1 MFIPHEPRCA
11 CFPVRPGRSIAS
23 LSHAIG
29 ATALAAGLLLA
40 PLQSRAEDWRI
51 GALFPLSGNLS
62 VLGTEALAGDQIA
75 VDMVNEQGGV
85 KGNKIVLV
93 TADATN
99 PAVATNEARRLLTRE
114 NVKLL
119 TGTYGSSIALA
130 IAAVANQFNV
140 PYWEGSAVSDELT
153 ARGYKYVFRMNDNAT
168 AMSAGLV
175 QAVVEMFEPK
185 LGKPVKDLKITMI
198 HEDSAFGTSIAKT
211 FEAQIRQKGGSVTME
226 PYPAA
231 TQDLSPLVLRIK
243 QANPDVLVATQYF
256 NDAILFWRQSRNH
269 DYNPRFFI
277 AIGAGQATPDYYKGV
292 GKDGEGVLLSDVPS
306 SGVKPDA
313 LVPQARTL
321 QDEFFK
327 RYQAKMG
334 KAPASHA
341 TRHFS
346 AMHTLL
352 TRILPAAGSFEPD
365 AVRKAV
371 MALDDP
377 VGSTILGFGLKF
389 AENGQNE
396 RAFNVI
402 LQWQN
407 GKLVTVWPQRFAV
420 AQPIA
425 VPLADWNKR

>member
-1 MFIPHEPRCA
+1 MITPD
-11 CFPVRPGRSIAS
+11 GRSSSGLTRRYSTAS
-23 LSHAIG
+23 LLNIVGTMLVS
-29 ATALAAGLLLA
+29 AGLLFA
-40 PLQSRAEDWRI
+40 PVDGRAQDWRI

-85 KGNKIVLV
+85 KGHKIVLV

-99 PAVATNEARRLLTRE
+99 PAVATNEARRLVTRE

-119 TGTYGSSIALA
+119 TGTYGSSISLA

-153 ARGYKYVFRMNDNAT
+153 SRGYKYVFRMNDNAS
-168 AMSAGLV
+168 AMSGGLV
-175 QAVVEMFEPK
+175 EAVTDLFAPK
-185 LGKPVKDLKITMI
+185 IGKPVKDLKIVMI

-211 FEAQIRQKGGSVTME
+211 FEAQIKQKGGSVTLE

-256 NDAILFWRQSRNH
+256 NDAILFWRQARNH
-269 DYNPRFFI
+269 AYNPRYFV

-292 GKDGEGVLLSDVPS
+292 GKGGEGVLLADVPS
-306 SGVKPDA
+306 RIKPEA
-313 LVPQARTL
+313 LLPEARKM

-327 RYQAKMG
+327 RYEAKMG
-334 KAPASHA
+334 KPPASHA

-352 TRILPAAGSFEPD
+352 TKILPAAGSLEPE
-365 AVRKAV
+365 AIRKAV
-371 MALDDP
+371 LALDEP

-396 RAFNVI
+396 RAFNVV
-402 LQWQN
+402 LQWQD
-407 GKLVTVWPQRFAV
+407 GKLVSVWPQRFAV
-420 AQPIA
+420 AAPVS
-425 VPLADWNKR
+425 VPLPDWNKR

>member
-1 MFIPHEPRCA
+1 ML
-11 CFPVRPGRSIAS
+11 VS
-23 LSHAIG
+23 
-29 ATALAAGLLLA
+29 AGLLFA
-40 PLQSRAEDWRI
+40 PVDGRAQDWRI

-85 KGNKIVLV
+85 KGHKIVLV

-99 PAVATNEARRLLTRE
+99 PAVATNEARRLVTRE

-119 TGTYGSSIALA
+119 TGTYGSSISLA

-153 ARGYKYVFRMNDNAT
+153 SRGYKYVFRMNDNAS
-168 AMSAGLV
+168 AMSGGLV
-175 QAVVEMFEPK
+175 EAVTDLFAPK
-185 LGKPVKDLKITMI
+185 IGKPVKDLKIVMI

-211 FEAQIRQKGGSVTME
+211 FEAQIKQKGGSVTLE

-256 NDAILFWRQSRNH
+256 NDAILFWRQARNH
-269 DYNPRFFI
+269 DYNPRYFV

-292 GKDGEGVLLSDVPS
+292 GKDGEGVLLADVPS
-306 SGVKPDA
+306 RIKPEA
-313 LVPQARTL
+313 LLPEARKM

-327 RYQAKMG
+327 RYEAKMG
-334 KAPASHA
+334 KPPASHA

-352 TRILPAAGSFEPD
+352 TKILPAAGSLEPE
-365 AVRKAV
+365 AIRKAV
-371 MALDDP
+371 LALDEP

-396 RAFNVI
+396 RAFNVV
-402 LQWQN
+402 LQWQD
-407 GKLVTVWPQRFAV
+407 GKLVSVWPQRFAV
-420 AQPIA
+420 AAPVS
-425 VPLADWNKR
+425 VPLPDWNKR

>member
-1 MFIPHEPRCA
+1 MITPD
-11 CFPVRPGRSIAS
+11 GRSSSGLTRRYSTAS
-23 LSHAIG
+23 LLNIVGTMLVS
-29 ATALAAGLLLA
+29 AGLLFA
-40 PLQSRAEDWRI
+40 PVDGRAQDWRI

-85 KGNKIVLV
+85 KGHKIILV

-99 PAVATNEARRLLTRE
+99 PAVATNEARRLVTRE

-119 TGTYGSSIALA
+119 TGTYGSSISLA

-153 ARGYKYVFRMNDNAT
+153 SRGYKYVFRMNDNAS
-168 AMSAGLV
+168 AMSGGLV
-175 QAVVEMFEPK
+175 EAVTDLFAPK
-185 LGKPVKDLKITMI
+185 IGKPVKDLKIVMI

-211 FEAQIRQKGGSVTME
+211 FEAQIKQKGGSVTLE

-256 NDAILFWRQSRNH
+256 NDAILFWRQARNH
-269 DYNPRFFI
+269 DYNPRYFV

-292 GKDGEGVLLSDVPS
+292 GKDGEGVLLADVPS
-306 SGVKPDA
+306 RIKPEA
-313 LVPQARTL
+313 LLPEARKM

-327 RYQAKMG
+327 RYEAKMG
-334 KAPASHA
+334 KPPASHA

-352 TRILPAAGSFEPD
+352 TKILPAAGSLEPE
-365 AVRKAV
+365 AIRKAV
-371 MALDDP
+371 LALDEP

-396 RAFNVI
+396 RAFNVV
-402 LQWQN
+402 LQWQD
-407 GKLVTVWPQRFAV
+407 GKLVSVWPQRFAV
-420 AQPIA
+420 AAPVS
-425 VPLADWNKR
+425 VPLPDWNKR

>member
-1 MFIPHEPRCA
+1 MYTLD
-11 CFPVRPGRSIAS
+11 GRRSGSSGFTRRYSFASMLHIAGAVL
-23 LSHAIG
+23 LS
-29 ATALAAGLLLA
+29 AGLLLA
-40 PLQSRAEDWRI
+40 PAQSRAEDWRI

-99 PAVATNEARRLLTRE
+99 PAVATNEARRLVTRE

-119 TGTYGSSIALA
+119 TGTYGSSISLA

-140 PYWEGSAVSDELT
+140 AYWEGAAVSDELT
-153 ARGYKYVFRMNDNAT
+153 SRGYKYVFRMNDNAS

-175 QAVVEMFEPK
+175 QATVDLFAPK
-185 LGKPVKDLKITMI
+185 IGKPLKDLKITMI

-211 FEAQIRQKGGSVTME
+211 FEAQIKQKGGSVTLE

-231 TQDLSPLVLRIK
+231 TQDLSPLVLRVK
-243 QANPDVLVATQYF
+243 QSNPDVLVATQYF
-256 NDAILFWRQSRNH
+256 NDAILFWRQARNH
-269 DYNPRFFI
+269 DYNPRYFV

-292 GKDGEGVLLSDVPS
+292 GKDGEGVLLADVPS
-306 SGVKPDA
+306 RIKPEA
-313 LVPQARTL
+313 LVPEARKM
-321 QDEFFK
+321 QEEFFK
-327 RYQAKMG
+327 RYEAKMG

-346 AMHTLL
+346 AMYTLL
-352 TRILPAAGSFEPD
+352 TKVLPAAGSLDPE
-365 AVRKAV
+365 AIRKAV
-371 MALDDP
+371 LALDEP
-377 VGSTILGFGLKF
+377 IGSTILGFGLKF

-402 LQWQN
+402 LQWQD
-407 GKLVTVWPQRFAV
+407 GKLVSVWPQRFAV
-420 AQPIA
+420 AQPVA
-425 VPLADWNKR
+425 VPLPDWNKR

>member
-1 MFIPHEPRCA
+1 MITPD
-11 CFPVRPGRSIAS
+11 GRSSSGLTRRYSTAS
-23 LSHAIG
+23 LLNIVGTMLVS
-29 ATALAAGLLLA
+29 AGLLFA
-40 PLQSRAEDWRI
+40 PVDGRAQDWRI

-85 KGNKIVLV
+85 KGHKIILV

-99 PAVATNEARRLLTRE
+99 PAVATNEARRLVTRE

-119 TGTYGSSIALA
+119 TGTYGSSISLA

-153 ARGYKYVFRMNDNAT
+153 SRGYKYVFRMNDNAS
-168 AMSAGLV
+168 AMSGGLV
-175 QAVVEMFEPK
+175 EAVTDLFAPK
-185 LGKPVKDLKITMI
+185 IGKPIKDLKIVMI

-211 FEAQIRQKGGSVTME
+211 FEAQIKQKGGSVTLE

-256 NDAILFWRQSRNH
+256 NDAILFWRQARNH
-269 DYNPRFFI
+269 AYNPRYFV

-292 GKDGEGVLLSDVPS
+292 GKDGEGVLLADVPS
-306 SGVKPDA
+306 RIKPEA
-313 LVPQARTL
+313 LLPEARKM

-327 RYQAKMG
+327 RYEAKMG
-334 KAPASHA
+334 KPPASHA

-346 AMHTLL
+346 AMHMLL
-352 TRILPAAGSFEPD
+352 TKILPAAGSLEPE
-365 AVRKAV
+365 AIRKAV
-371 MALDDP
+371 LALDEP

-396 RAFNVI
+396 RAFNVV
-402 LQWQN
+402 LQWQD
-407 GKLVTVWPQRFAV
+407 GKLVSVWPQRFAV
-420 AQPIA
+420 AAPVS
-425 VPLADWNKR
+425 VPLPDWNKR

>member
-1 MFIPHEPRCA
+1 MHTCDKPGFVSRFTA
-11 CFPVRPGRSIAS
+11 GRPVAS
-23 LSHAIG
+23 LLHAVG
-29 ATALAAGLLLA
+29 VAALAAGLLLA
-40 PLQSRAEDWRI
+40 PVEGRAEDWRI

-99 PAVATNEARRLLTRE
+99 PAVATNEARRLVTRE

-119 TGTYGSSIALA
+119 TGTYGSSISLA

-153 ARGYKYVFRMNDNAT
+153 SRGYKYVFRMNDNAS

-175 QAVVEMFEPK
+175 QTVVDLFAPK
-185 LGKPVKDLKITMI
+185 IGKPLKDLKIVMI

-211 FEAQIRQKGGSVTME
+211 FEAQIKQKGGTVTME

-231 TQDLSPLVLRIK
+231 SQDLSPLVLRMK

-256 NDAILFWRQSRNH
+256 NDAILFWRQARNH
-269 DYNPRFFI
+269 DYNPHYFV

-292 GKDGEGVLLSDVPS
+292 GKDGEGVLLADVPS
-306 SGVKPDA
+306 SGVKPEA
-313 LVPQARTL
+313 LVPEARKM
-321 QDEFFK
+321 QEEFFK

-334 KAPASHA
+334 KPPASHA

-352 TRILPAAGSFEPD
+352 TKILPAAGSLEPE
-365 AVRKAV
+365 AIRKAV
-371 MALDDP
+371 LALDEP
-377 VGSTILGFGLKF
+377 IGTTILGFGLKF
-389 AENGQNE
+389 ADNGQNE

-402 LQWQN
+402 LQWQD

-420 AQPIA
+420 AQPVA
-425 VPLADWNKR
+425 VPLADWTKR

>member
-1 MFIPHEPRCA
+1 MITPD
-11 CFPVRPGRSIAS
+11 GRSSSGLTRRYSTAS
-23 LSHAIG
+23 LLNIVGTMLVS
-29 ATALAAGLLLA
+29 AGLLFA
-40 PLQSRAEDWRI
+40 PVDGRAQDWRI

-85 KGNKIVLV
+85 KGHKIVLV

-99 PAVATNEARRLLTRE
+99 PAVATNEARRLVTRE

-119 TGTYGSSIALA
+119 TGTYGSSISLA

-153 ARGYKYVFRMNDNAT
+153 SRGYKYVFRMNDNAS
-168 AMSAGLV
+168 AMSGGLV
-175 QAVVEMFEPK
+175 EAVTDLFAPK
-185 LGKPVKDLKITMI
+185 IGKPIKDLKIVMI

-211 FEAQIRQKGGSVTME
+211 FEAQIKQKGGSVTLE

-256 NDAILFWRQSRNH
+256 NDAILFWRQARNH
-269 DYNPRFFI
+269 DYNPRYFV

-292 GKDGEGVLLSDVPS
+292 GKDGEGVLLADVPS
-306 SGVKPDA
+306 RIKPEA
-313 LVPQARTL
+313 LLPEARKM

-327 RYQAKMG
+327 RYEAKMG
-334 KAPASHA
+334 KPPASHA

-352 TRILPAAGSFEPD
+352 TKILPAAGSLEPE
-365 AVRKAV
+365 AIRKAV
-371 MALDDP
+371 LALDEP

-396 RAFNVI
+396 RAFNVV
-402 LQWQN
+402 LQWQD
-407 GKLVTVWPQRFAV
+407 GKLVSVWPQRFAV
-420 AQPIA
+420 AAPVS
-425 VPLADWNKR
+425 VPLPDWNKR

>member
-1 MFIPHEPRCA
+1 MITPD
-11 CFPVRPGRSIAS
+11 GRSSSGLTRRYSTAS
-23 LSHAIG
+23 LLNIVGTMLVS
-29 ATALAAGLLLA
+29 AGLLFA
-40 PLQSRAEDWRI
+40 PVDGRAQDWRI

-85 KGNKIVLV
+85 KGHKIILV

-99 PAVATNEARRLLTRE
+99 PAVATNEARRLVTRE

-119 TGTYGSSIALA
+119 TGTYGSSISLA

-153 ARGYKYVFRMNDNAT
+153 SRGYKYVFRMNDNAS
-168 AMSAGLV
+168 AMSGGLV
-175 QAVVEMFEPK
+175 EAVTDLFAPK
-185 LGKPVKDLKITMI
+185 IGKPIKDLKIVMI

-211 FEAQIRQKGGSVTME
+211 FEAQIKQKGGSVTLE

-256 NDAILFWRQSRNH
+256 NDAILFWRQARNH
-269 DYNPRFFI
+269 DYNPRYFV

-292 GKDGEGVLLSDVPS
+292 GKDGEGVLLADVPS
-306 SGVKPDA
+306 RIKPEA
-313 LVPQARTL
+313 LLPEARKM

-327 RYQAKMG
+327 RYEAKMG
-334 KAPASHA
+334 KPPASHA

-352 TRILPAAGSFEPD
+352 TKILPAAGSLEPE
-365 AVRKAV
+365 AIRKAV
-371 MALDDP
+371 LALDEP

-396 RAFNVI
+396 RAFNVV
-402 LQWQN
+402 LQWQD
-407 GKLVTVWPQRFAV
+407 GKLVSVWPQRFAV
-420 AQPIA
+420 AAPVS
-425 VPLADWNKR
+425 VPLPDWNKR

>member
-1 MFIPHEPRCA
+1 MFTPNGRGFVSSRRTPRH
-11 CFPVRPGRSIAS
+11 SIVS
-23 LSHAIG
+23 LLYAVG
-29 ATALAAGLLLA
+29 AAVLSVGLLLV
-40 PLQSRAEDWRI
+40 PSESRAEDWRI

-119 TGTYGSSIALA
+119 TGTYGSSISLA

-175 QAVVEMFEPK
+175 QAVTDLFAPK
-185 LGKPVKDLKITMI
+185 IGKPLKDLKIVMI

-211 FEAQIRQKGGSVTME
+211 FEAQIKQKGGSVTME

-243 QANPDVLVATQYF
+243 QANPDILVATQYF
-256 NDAILFWRQSRNH
+256 NDAILFWRQARNH
-269 DYNPRFFI
+269 DYNPHYFV

-292 GKDGEGVLLSDVPS
+292 GKDGDGVLLADVPS
-306 SGVKPDA
+306 RIKPEA
-313 LVPQARTL
+313 LVPEARKM
-321 QDEFFK
+321 QEEFFK
-327 RYQAKMG
+327 RYEAKMG

-352 TRILPAAGSFEPD
+352 TKILPAAGSLEPE
-365 AVRKAV
+365 AIRKAV
-371 MALDDP
+371 LALDEP
-377 VGSTILGFGLKF
+377 IGSTILGFGLKF

-402 LQWQN
+402 LQWQD
-407 GKLVTVWPQRFAV
+407 GKLVSVWPQRFAV
-420 AQPIA
+420 AQPVA
-425 VPLADWNKR
+425 VPLPDWNKR